1 MGPVTMLTKPR
12 CVQCRMTARALDSHG
27 IEYKTIDI
35 TESEAALE
43 WALEN
48 DFRAALV
55 VIVSV
60 FTTEGF
66 DAWTGFRPDRI
77 ASLGTR
83 MNGGPQ

>member
-1 MGPVTMLTKPR
+1 MLTKPR
-12 CVQCRMTARALDSHG
+12 CVQCRVTAKALDSHG

-35 TESEAALE
+35 TENDAALG

-48 DFRAALV
+48 DFRAVPV
-55 VIVSV
+55 VIVGD

-66 DAWTGFRPDRI
+66 DTWTGFRPDRI
-77 ASLGTR
+77 TSLATR

>member
-12 CVQCRMTARALDSHG
+12 CVQSRMPAKALDSHG

-35 TESEAALE
+35 TEGEAALG

-48 DFRAALV
+48 DFRAAPF
-55 VIVSV
+55 VIVGDS
-60 FTTEGF
+60 TTESF
-66 DAWTGFRPDRI
+66 DAWTGFRPGRI
-77 ASLGTR
+77 ASLATR